1 MFRNVRIHRAGLA
14 AVSGGLLAAAAIV
27 TISAPIT
34 DAAPVTDAA
43 ASAAAVTT
51 TTFTPVADTFVAE
64 YNQGGNFGARTTFA
78 VDASAI
84 QRAFVKFSVAG
95 LTEPVAS
102 AKLRLHVADVA
113 GSASDIGGSWS
124 LMANTTWSESAV
136 TFNNQPAIDGALLGP
151 VGRVVRNTWVEIDV
165 TGLITGNGTYSIGG
179 TSTSSDGA
187 EYDSREAG
195 ATAPQLVITTGTTPP
210 SSDPVIVGAG
220 DIANATSGKFETAA
234 LIEALPDATVYTTGD
249 NVQEDGTAAE
259 FTNWY
264 DPSWG
269 AFKSR
274 TNPVPGNHDYKTASA
289 APYYDYFGS
298 RAGPSGLGY
307 YSYNLGDWHL
317 VALNSEI
324 SMVKGSAQEVW
335 LRNDL
340 AADTK
345 QCTLAYWHRPLYSSS
360 SRHLGV
366 TATRPLFRA
375 LYDDNA
381 EVVLNG
387 HNHHYERYA
396 PMDAFGVLAPTRGV
410 RQFTVGTGGASHVA
424 FGTIHPNSE
433 VRNSTAYGVLKLTL
447 HSNSY
452 DWEFI
457 PVAGQTFTDSGST
470 ACH

>member
-1 MFRNVRIHRAGLA
+1 MRNRRVFLA
-14 AVSGGLLAAAAIV
+14 ALSGGLLAAAAIA
-27 TISAPIT
+27 TASAPT
-34 DAAPVTDAA
+34 TGAAPVADTA

-51 TTFTPVADTFVAE
+51 TTFKPVADTFVAE
-64 YNQGGNFGARTTFA
+64 YNAGGNFGARTTFA
-78 VDASAI
+78 VDAAAI

-102 AKLRLHVADVA
+102 AKLRLHVADVT
-113 GSASDIGGSWS
+113 GSASDVGGRWS
-124 LMANTTWSESAV
+124 LMSNTAWSESLV
-136 TFNNQPAIDGALLGP
+136 TFRNQPAIDGALLGT

-165 TGLITGNGTYSIGG
+165 TGQITGNGTYSIGG

-195 ATAPQLVITTGTTPP
+195 ATAPQLVITTGSAPP
-210 SSDPVIVGAG
+210 SDPVIVGAG
-220 DIANATSGKFETAA
+220 DIANETSGKFQTAA
-234 LIEALPDATVYTTGD
+234 LIEALPDATVFTTGD
-249 NVQEDGTAAE
+249 NVQRDGTAAE

-289 APYYDYFGS
+289 APYYNYFGA

-307 YSYNLGDWHL
+307 YSYNIGDWHL

-324 SMVKGSAQEVW
+324 SMVSGSPQEVW

-345 QCTLAYWHRPLYSSS
+345 QCTLAYWHKPLYSSS
-360 SRHLGV
+360 SHHTGV

-396 PMDAFGVLAPTRGV
+396 PMDPFGVLAPTRGI

-424 FGTIHPNSE
+424 FGTIHPNSQ

-452 DWEFI
+452 DWQFI
-457 PVAGQTFTDSGST
+457 PVAGQTFTDSGT
-470 ACH
+470 TTCH